1 MADVDVKKTSS
12 RGTESAGGQE
22 LAGIRNRDPFAFS
35 VNPNEF
41 FSNPFGVM
49 RRMSEEMDRTFNRLL
64 STSTSGGSA
73 GTGRTGGWLPAIEVA
88 QRGGE
93 LLVHAEL
100 PGLTPEDV
108 KVEVTDGLLVI
119 EGERK
124 SEQEHRSGNMVRS
137 ERQYGRFYREVPL
150 PEGVNAEQV
159 KAQFRNGV
167 LEVAVPIPQQTSNR
181 RQIPIQSSDA
191 IAAGQGS
198 GQASGSA
205 ANAATAGGVASGA
218 PGQSQVKAGSS
229 DR

>member
-12 RGTESAGGQE
+12 RGTESGGGQE

-49 RRMSEEMDRTFNRLL
+49 RRMSEEMDRTFNQLL
-64 STSTSGGSA
+64 SSSGGSA
-73 GTGRTGGWLPAIEVA
+73 GTRRTGGWLPAIEVA
-88 QRGGE
+88 QKGGE

-181 RQIPIQSSDA
+181 RQIPIQSSEA
-191 IAAGQGS
+191 IAGGQDS

-205 ANAATAGGVASGA
+205 ATAASAGSGG